1 MLSLQHGTHK
11 GLCIVLWRH
20 FLCYLAF
27 YMIRMEE
34 NLIKVSLFYI
44 LKYKIYNH
52 IKRLFVENK

>member
-1 MLSLQHGTHK
+1 
-11 GLCIVLWRH
+11 
-20 FLCYLAF
+20 
-27 YMIRMEE
+27 MIRMEE